1 MTAEAAIHA
10 AIRDEAGRP
19 SGAPRRKQTF
29 RRLALWPAAI
39 LLIFLT
45 VVPMLNL
52 FAMALAEIT
61 ISRGNSEWA
70 FRPLANF
77 GLLLDDALFVT
88 ATLNTLLFV
97 ILSVSVEL
105 LLGIGLALL
114 AASVRRGKGL
124 VRTVTILPILV
135 SPVAIGAMWRLM
147 YSYDFGLVN
156 QILEALGLAKVGWL
170 SETSIALLSVV
181 VVDIWHWTPLVF
193 LILFAGVEGLPREV
207 VEAARI
213 DGANRRQLLRHI
225 VLPLLAPAITVAF
238 IFRSIAAF
246 KVFDQIVLLT
256 GGGPGT
262 STEIVSLRLYKVYF
276 EQNAMGYGALLS
288 VVTVAMI
295 LVFLL
300 TARYGM
306 RWVEARN
313 V

>member
-1 MTAEAAIHA
+1 MTARAAIQ
-10 AIRDEAGRP
+10 DDAGRP
-19 SGAPRRKQTF
+19 SGAARCKQTF
-29 RRLALWPAAI
+29 RRFALWPATI
-39 LLIFLT
+39 LLFLLT
-45 VVPMLNL
+45 VIPMLNL
-52 FAMALAEIT
+52 FVMALAEIKT
-61 ISRGNSEWA
+61 SRGKTQWVFN
-70 FRPLANF
+70 PLANLD
-77 GLLLDDALFVT
+77 LLLGDTLFLTATWNTILFV
-88 ATLNTLLFV
+88 V
-97 ILSVSVEL
+97 LSVSVEL
-105 LLGIGLALL
+105 VLGIALALL

-124 VRTVTILPILV
+124 IRTVTILPILV

-147 YSYDFGLVN
+147 YSYDFGLFN
-156 QILEALGLAKVGWL
+156 QILEAIGLAKVGWL

-181 VVDIWHWTPLVF
+181 IVDIWHWTPLVF
-193 LILFAGVEGLPREV
+193 LILFAGVEGLPSEV
-207 VEAARI
+207 IEAARI

-225 VLPLLAPAITVAF
+225 ILPLLAPAIAVAF

-262 STEIVSLRLYKVYF
+262 STEVVSLRLYKVYF

-288 VVTVAMI
+288 LVTVAMI

-300 TARYGM
+300 TARVGM